1 MRTLVLLLL
10 LPFVLYSQE
19 DKEMENDSYFIALYT
34 LGETWDTEKQP
45 QDQVYFK
52 EHSAFLQQLRNA
64 EQITVGARYAA
75 TGMLILRAKDLATVK
90 DLLHSDVA
98 VQNQLFNVEVQ
109 AFSPFYKGCIE

>member
-1 MRTLVLLLL
+1 MRTLILLLL

-19 DKEMENDSYFIALYT
+19 DNVENDSYFIALYT
-34 LGETWDTEKQP
+34 LGETWDTEKPP
-45 QDQVYFK
+45 QEQVYFK
-52 EHSAFLQQLRNA
+52 EHSAFLQQLRKA

-75 TGMLILRAKDLATVK
+75 TGMLILKAKDLATAK

-109 AFSPFYKGCIE
+109 AFAPFYKGCIE